1 MKKSIFAIKNH
12 KLKGI
17 SIMYT
22 GVINYEI
29 HDPVARGLS
38 AKTDFPQVFVDR
50 AQIPDTIFDRMDWE
64 RDSIMRELD
73 GAAVP
78 QLCASR
84 A

>member
-1 MKKSIFAIKNH
+1 
-12 KLKGI
+12 
-17 SIMYT
+17 MYT

-29 HDPVARGLS
+29 HDPVVRGLS

-78 QLCASR
+78 QLPASVQK
-84 A
+84 

>member
-1 MKKSIFAIKNH
+1 
-12 KLKGI
+12 
-17 SIMYT
+17 MYT

-64 RDSIMRELD
+64 RDSIMREID
-73 GAAVP
+73 KAK
-78 QLCASR
+78 
-84 A
+84 

>member
-1 MKKSIFAIKNH
+1 
-12 KLKGI
+12 
-17 SIMYT
+17 MYT
-22 GVINYEI
+22 GVIHYEI

-78 QLCASR
+78 QLCATQ